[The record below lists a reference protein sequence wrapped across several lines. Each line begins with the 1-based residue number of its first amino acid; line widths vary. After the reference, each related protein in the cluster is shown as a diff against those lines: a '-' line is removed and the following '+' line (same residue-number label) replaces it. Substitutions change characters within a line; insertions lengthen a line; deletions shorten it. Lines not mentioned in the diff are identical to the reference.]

1 MGSLLSGPLLL
12 PPLPLKHEMS
22 AFQNTAVTFLK
33 TVTEGSGS
41 AAHTEYVFT
50 VRYPTDNIE
59 VQFDWEVTHSALNFA
74 AL

>member
-1 MGSLLSGPLLL
+1 
-12 PPLPLKHEMS
+12 MS